1 MQKQKMTNIQKYQLV
16 KELSPVYSANEIAEL
31 TGLTPSSIYHFRRK
45 YQLETEKDSDHLET
59 AVLDASI
66 KELSRKRMAV
76 ELARLSLDE

>member
-31 TGLTPSSIYHFRRK
+31 TGLTPSSIYYFRRK

>member
-1 MQKQKMTNIQKYQLV
+1 MTNIQKYQLV

-31 TGLTPSSIYHFRRK
+31 TGLTPSSIYYFRRK